1 MGQRIET
8 VAMLQGVDRG
18 GLATRVVKPP
28 EVSPRARGGDG
39 LDVLRRE
46 FPGVAP
52 ARAWGGLVKSPPWWT
67 NFRSARARV
76 GGTQPYDLPI
86 APSP

>member
-52 ARAWGGLVKSPPWWT
+52 ARAWGGRQTDNLSVCQSW
-67 NFRSARARV
+67 SARARV
-76 GGTQPYDLPI
+76 GRALLTK
-86 APSP
+86 